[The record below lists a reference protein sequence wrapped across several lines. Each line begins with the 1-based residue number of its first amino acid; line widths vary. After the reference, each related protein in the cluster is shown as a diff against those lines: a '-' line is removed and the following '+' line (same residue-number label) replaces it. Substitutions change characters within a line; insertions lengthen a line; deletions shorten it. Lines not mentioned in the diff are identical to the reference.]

1 MSGMISML
9 IEAGANVN
17 ASYKM
22 SYLVEPHQIYP
33 ANANRFSRHES
44 NPVNALELV
53 FYAQPLLS
61 ITRSF
66 EFYEC
71 LRVDCALAQYGGEV
85 SEGSSRIRTVDYQRS
100 WELDF
105 FIRNPDL
112 ALGQ

>member
-17 ASYKM
+17 ASYKV
-22 SYLVEPHQIYP
+22 SYLFEPH
-33 ANANRFSRHES
+33 HES
-44 NPVNALELV
+44 IPVNALELV
-53 FYAQPLLS
+53 LNARPLLS

-71 LRVDCALAQYGGEV
+71 LRVDCALTQYGGEV
-85 SEGSSRIRTVDYQRS
+85 SEGDSRIRSVDYPRS
-100 WELDF
+100 WGPAF

-112 ALGQ
+112 ALGR